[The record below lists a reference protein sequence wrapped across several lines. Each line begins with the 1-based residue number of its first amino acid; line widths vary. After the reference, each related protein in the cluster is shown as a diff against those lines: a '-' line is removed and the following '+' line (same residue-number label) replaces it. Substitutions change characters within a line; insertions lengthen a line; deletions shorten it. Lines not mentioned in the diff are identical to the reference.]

1 MKNKKSIPIML
12 GIVIYFII
20 YLTST
25 IACSKFWGDILA
37 PIGGYLSSGIIFR
50 TYLKA
55 DRAVNIHKTWIF
67 FSLAS
72 FSWAIADTLWAF
84 YDLVIH
90 QDPESSPFI
99 PYFYL
104 GTTVSLCAAILI
116 RSVYV
121 FRKWNVFQFVVD
133 FIGIAASC
141 LYFIWILFFNKDF
154 TLFNLIIN
162 GGGWINVATV
172 VLDVTALTGL
182 AIWCISIR
190 GGKIPIYINVLDL
203 ALILFLVVDLY
214 WVYQYVGNLYI
225 PNSVI
230 DAIYMAALLIISV
243 AAKLKISFMKT
254 AGSKQAEYSNVGMK
268 LRGLLVLLFPAL
280 TIMLKGFALNDLL
293 TFLFIIFIYE
303 VLTVYIQA
311 SIRNQQLLKKECD
324 LNLELEDRIDRR
336 TKELVEKNR
345 QLDFLSNQDTVTSL
359 YNRRFFIHAMEAEL
373 KIINPDEMLALI
385 FIDLDRFKT
394 INDTY
399 GHDVGDRVLVEVSK
413 RLHDLNRQHA
423 FLARLGGD
431 EFVLAFLGDYHY
443 EDMEQIA
450 QQMIDGCG
458 QVIAVGHY
466 SFHLTISVGISI
478 YPLDATDANMLLKNA
493 DVAMYEAKKQ
503 GYNRFVS
510 FNQNIN
516 DTIQRKN
523 QIEILLKKAVFEN
536 EFMLFYQPQFSIP
549 EKKLIG
555 MEALLRW
562 NSGEKGYIPPGE
574 FIPIAEETDAI
585 IPIGDWVMKKAICQI
600 KKWNR
605 EYGLELKI
613 SINVSPKQLDQTGFI
628 DGLHSF
634 MKEYSVKPDWV
645 DIEITEGVAM
655 EGKYR
660 MSEIARQ
667 FKDVGVSISIDDF
680 GTGYSSLSCLKL
692 FPFNRIKIDKSLI
705 DAITTE
711 DYDLNITRFTVLLAK
726 SMGIKTIAEGVES
739 QEQLNLLNDLGCEQ
753 IQGYYLGKPVPPLE
767 FERLFLKEAKSLS
780 AG

>member
-1 MKNKKSIPIML
+1 MKSKRSVPFML
-12 GIVIYFII
+12 SMIIYFII

-25 IACSKFWGDILA
+25 IVQSQFWGDILA
-37 PIGGYLSSGIIFR
+37 PIGGLLSSGIILCA
-50 TYLKA
+50 YLETNQPKKIKKIWA
-55 DRAVNIHKTWIF
+55 F
-67 FSLAS
+67 FGLAC
-72 FSWAIADTLWAF
+72 FSWALADILWAVF
-84 YDLVIH
+84 DLVFH
-90 QDPESSPFI
+90 QNPENSDLISLL
-99 PYFYL
+99 YM
-104 GTTVSLCAAILI
+104 GTTVFLCAGIFI
-116 RSVYV
+116 HSVQV
-121 FRKWNVFQFVVD
+121 FRKWNAIQCVVD
-133 FIGIAASC
+133 SFGISASI
-141 LYFIWILFFNKDF
+141 LFFIWIMYFNKNMSSFD
-154 TLFNLIIN
+154 LISK
-162 GGGWINVATV
+162 GGGWITV
-172 VLDVTALTGL
+172 SSVILDAAALISL
-182 AIWCISIR
+182 AIWRVSIR
-190 GGKIPIYINVLDL
+190 DGKNPIFINVLDVS
-203 ALILFLVVDLY
+203 LILFFIVDFY
-214 WVYQYVGNLYI
+214 WTYQYIDKRYI
-225 PNSVI
+225 PNSLI
-230 DAIYMAALLIISV
+230 DSFYMAALLGVS
-243 AAKLKISFMKT
+243 AAAMIKAAYIDDANFKE
-254 AGSKQAEYSNVGMK
+254 QECSNVGITI
-268 LRGLLVLLFPAL
+268 RGLFILLCPAL
-280 TIMLKGFALNDLL
+280 TIMLKGFSLNDLL

-311 SIRNQQLLKKECD
+311 SIRNQQILKKECD
-324 LNLELEDRIDRR
+324 LNLELEGRIDRR

-345 QLDFLSNQDTVTSL
+345 QLDFLSNQDTVTNL
-359 YNRRFFIHAMEAEL
+359 YNRRFFIYAMEAEL
-373 KIINPDEMLALI
+373 KIIAPNEMLALI

-399 GHDVGDRVLVEVSK
+399 GHDVGDHVLVEVSK
-413 RLHDLNRQHA
+413 RLHDLNRKHA

-478 YPLDATDANMLLKNA
+478 YPLDATDANMLLRNA
-493 DVAMYEAKKQ
+493 DMAMYEAKKQ
-503 GYNRFVS
+503 GYNRYVS
-510 FNQNIN
+510 FNQTIN

-523 QIEILLKKAVFEN
+523 QIEILLKKAIFEN

-549 EKKLIG
+549 DKKLIG

-562 NSGEKGYIPPGE
+562 NSGEKGFIPPGE

-600 KKWNR
+600 EKWNR

-613 SINVSPKQLDQTGFI
+613 SINVSPKQLDQTGFV
-628 DGLHSF
+628 DELHSF

-667 FKDVGVSISIDDF
+667 FKDAGVWISIDDF
-680 GTGYSSLSCLKL
+680 GTGYSSLSSLKM
-692 FPFNRIKIDKSLI
+692 FPFDRIKIDKSLI
-705 DAITTE
+705 DAITTD

-739 QEQLNLLNDLGCEQ
+739 QEQLNLLMDLGCEQ
-753 IQGYYLGKPVPPLE
+753 IQGYYLGKPVSPME
-767 FERLFLKEAKSLS
+767 FERLFLKESEPLS
-780 AG
+780 VG